1 MVVHVTLLTI
11 SVPITQAQK
20 PCANSVKA
28 LCKRCASTV
37 QAVCKQGHFVCKLG
51 FRSMPTHCVYG
62 EICVPNLRP
71 STPYIILKRESHLE
85 RYVFCESPLT
95 RPTPD
100 TSKRPRA
107 TPSRI
112 LPRPLLAPL
121 APSRTLPRLL
131 LVPSI
136 SMHGV
141 GCSRVLCHRAEC
153 TRALIL

>member
-112 LPRPLLAPL
+112 LPRPL
-121 APSRTLPRLL
+121 
-131 LVPSI
+131 
-136 SMHGV
+136 SMN
-141 GCSRVLCHRAEC
+141 S
-153 TRALIL
+153 